1 MKELLLVRHAKS
13 SWANPGQDD
22 FDRPLNERGQKD
34 APMMAQRLIQ
44 RGVSINGI
52 ITSTALRAITT
63 ARFFAIEN
71 SIAEKDIIKHEFLYH
86 APPERFVKAI
96 LQIPDTI
103 TTAAIFAHNPGITDF
118 VNQLSEAC
126 IDDMPTCCV
135 FAIKINTDSWK
146 DFSKAKK
153 EFWFADWPK
162 RL

>member
-44 RGVSINGI
+44 KGVSINGI

-63 ARFFAIEN
+63 ARFFAHENKITEN
-71 SIAEKDIIKHEFLYH
+71 SIIRHDFLYH

-103 TTAAIFAHNPGITDF
+103 STAAVFAHNPGITDF
-118 VNQLSEAC
+118 VNQLTDAR
-126 IDDMPTCCV
+126 IDDMPTCAV
-135 FAIKINTDSWK
+135 FAIKIDTDNWK
-146 DFSKAKK
+146 EFSKASKT
-153 EFWFADWPK
+153 FWFADWPK
-162 RL
+162 RV